1 MAKRSST
8 WDSALSH
15 FRPLITA
22 QGEVGYAYNLLQ
34 ETFFNLF
41 ILVVNLE
48 RPIVQ
53 PSRQPEY
60 YPYALALWHV
70 FQNDKLQ
77 RQLAI
82 TALEKLPTEL
92 DIKGGIRRLLWAQKQ
107 ADKLAEYRN
116 LIIHTPMRFR
126 YVLKNGKSLA
136 EIPSIGGFSTKPIN
150 MKRLRAIKTV
160 QFWKTLRN
168 DFLNLNDYVEFVTRQ
183 IAWRE
188 YERQTGRRI
197 VGAQRSWPHRPRL
210 PSVRRIGSIES
221 MAKNTP
227 ISAPRRSKRRR
238 PSGARPPGQS

>member
-1 MAKRSST
+1 MGKRSST

-41 ILVVNLE
+41 VLVLNLE
-48 RPIVQ
+48 RG
-53 PSRQPEY
+53 SRLVSQQAEY
-60 YPYALALWHV
+60 YPYALAIWHV

-77 RQLAI
+77 RQLAL
-82 TALEKLPTEL
+82 TSLEKLPTQL
-92 DIKGGIRRLLWAQKQ
+92 DIKGGIKRLLWAQKQ

-116 LIIHTPMRFR
+116 LIIHSPIRFR
-126 YVLKNGKSLA
+126 YVQRDGKPLTQ
-136 EIPSIGGFSTKPIN
+136 IPAIGGFSTKLTNIR
-150 MKRLRAIKTV
+150 RLNAIKNV

-227 ISAPRRSKRRR
+227 ISAPRRRRRRR
-238 PSGARPPGQS
+238 PSGELPPGQS

>member
-22 QGEVGYAYNLLQ
+22 QGEVGYAYNLPH

-41 ILVVNLE
+41 ILVLNLE

-60 YPYALALWHV
+60 YAYALALWHV

-77 RQLAI
+77 RQLAM

-92 DIKGGIRRLLWAQKQ
+92 DIKGGIKRLQWAHRQ

-116 LIIHTPMRFR
+116 LIVHTPMRFR
-126 YVLKNGKSLA
+126 YVVERGKPYA
-136 EIPSIGGFSTKPIN
+136 QIPAIGGFSTRPIN
-150 MKRLRAIKTV
+150 IRRLNAIKSV

-183 IAWRE
+183 ISWRE

-210 PSVRRIGSIES
+210 LSVRRIGSIES

-227 ISAPRRSKRRR
+227 ISAPRRCKRRR
-238 PSGARPPGQS
+238 PSGERPPGQS